1 MAASGASFAQSS
13 VTISGNL
20 DYALIN
26 VGGDSAANKGSTV
39 ATTTGTSS
47 TSVLRFIAVEDL
59 GGGMKATAQYN
70 FDPRALSN
78 DAGAIGRDELFL
90 GLSGSFG
97 NLRLGSPN
105 SIGLGAFLATSPLG
119 TGIGS
124 GYAPNST
131 GTGMLPVLNTRYNRS
146 VRYDSPSFN
155 GLTLSLLNAPGNDQT
170 YAATNLVANARNT
183 TEVGATY
190 VNGPLT
196 VALMNISQAAQTNN
210 LAAVGNANFVK
221 TSTTVLAA
229 NYNFGATTVYGA
241 YFDGELLASTTT
253 ATDVKGYRAAIK
265 HSIGAIDLMASY
277 QEGEGKVS
285 GLKDKVSGL
294 RADYNLSK
302 TAAAYVGYENW
313 NGTAANDTRTLTS
326 IGLRKSF

>member
-1 MAASGASFAQSS
+1 M
-13 VTISGNL
+13 TLSGNL

-26 VGGDSAANKGSTV
+26 VGGDSATNKGSTV

-78 DAGAIGRDELFL
+78 DAGALGRDEVFL

-170 YAATNLVANARNT
+170 YSATNLVANARNT

-196 VALMNISQAAQTNN
+196 VALMNISQAAQTNG
-210 LAAVGNANFVK
+210 LVAATPQVAVNSVK
-221 TSTTVLAA
+221 TSTTVLGA

-313 NGTAANDTRTLTS
+313 NGVNANDTRTLTS